1 MTSLPMLILQAKLNP
16 FYGVPFQVFVPFQFS
31 NRLKRILVIEAEC
44 GTFPRGITE
53 VSLWIDKNR
62 LNLKSYTD
70 CEGILKNTVRSEVSI
85 PVSDVEVSDCLEG
98 KPYGQMSVIE
108 GCHPW
113 LTFNPDL

>member
-1 MTSLPMLILQAKLNP
+1 MTSPPMLILQAKLNP

>member
-1 MTSLPMLILQAKLNP
+1 MSRFRLTSP
-16 FYGVPFQVFVPFQFS
+16 FNFQS
-31 NRLKRILVIEAEC
+31 RLKWILVIEAEC

-53 VSLWIDKNR
+53 VSLWIDNNR

-108 GCHPW
+108 GHHPW
-113 LTFNPDL
+113 LIFDPDLWFLGWACLSKIIKVH